1 MARATRRNQK
11 PHRFISRGSFA
22 AIPVYRG
29 QYGGNQVVAM
39 DADEV
44 RFSSA
49 TNRHRTHLRLT
60 ALKRAYA
67 DIILNT
73 AKEAAARIMVSE
85 RKAVRFQHELGAAK
99 EQGLQMLLRLKQM
112 LDAKGIRDHVLN
124 KQNRVHG
131 IVTQLL
137 CGKMLAF
144 QISHIAFNSVSE
156 AEMTYMS
163 QQKKIKELEGQ
174 VQNAEDTMSVAA
186 VSSLSQQRKIEELE
200 AQLHEAEDI
209 VKDLREELR
218 DMQAELERV
227 RKNKLQHSGDRDTA
241 PQAQTSHADNGFHNS
256 QSVLFSPPASRLECF
271 SPTDMKN
278 SDVNQR
284 DEVYKCYNGN
294 EYVGNSYIGKPDFPF
309 ISEENK
315 LDISQPIVFHPP
327 EPRLESFTASD
338 LKSSAFNQRNEAY
351 NCHKESDSRM
361 VNAPFSKPDL
371 PSIVLRSKEPE
382 LYRNRRTQRIR
393 AFEEKLMAGELSF
406 SNTVDDAT
414 YETSG
419 REDGEI
425 EGICKTPT
433 YKADNMRTTEKKG
446 VQHLLRVSRRKRRRF
461 TTCKKNKTP
470 SSRYLSN
477 RVVKRDQSSDI
488 NGQSGGDPS
497 YLAPVLSTNNTDNGI
512 LLKCTKVTESDTEFV
527 KTGSGQ
533 NTTNKDRTSTD
544 NLLLTELVSGSA
556 ENLGVPIF
564 RRDVERVDAPVV
576 NSETKTY
583 ATPDGIPNKPVP
595 DRIIKYT
602 FQRKRKKE
610 SLSSPDGNANAE
622 GSILKKKTAENGP
635 VQMEKVSSITESSRD
650 SRRVAQVARQVYC
663 APCRNFISILE
674 RVPERD
680 SKPRF
685 PLELLL
691 SALWVFI
698 LRSKQRFPQQCS
710 SVEIEF
716 RQRILLS
723 SLLLHEEKVYILIS
737 EFALQVSDP
746 NIGLEQMKS
755 TYNVSVL
762 EVEVASAAAVALF
775 TVTSPPPPLI
785 VVGPAVLQPRCRCPR
800 KSFGI
805 MEFLVGGP
813 KQWNSS
819 STEPD
824 LVIHGPLSNF
834 SRISLNSATRSGKKL
849 RSVNMWSDA
858 AVDWRW
864 KSTNTLSSIDDY
876 GSYLNINEME
886 ILFLLFGSFMGLVS
900 PCPFVRGVSFHPWR
914 FLSKKLKHF
923 VSLETERNH
932 CRNHIDSTYHGF

>member
-1 MARATRRNQK
+1 
-11 PHRFISRGSFA
+11 
-22 AIPVYRG
+22 
-29 QYGGNQVVAM
+29 M
-39 DADEV
+39 DADE
-44 RFSSA
+44 
-49 TNRHRTHLRLT
+49 RLT

-85 RKAVRFQHELGAAK
+85 RKAVRFQHELGVAK

-112 LDAKGIRDHVLN
+112 LDTK
-124 KQNRVHG
+124 
-131 IVTQLL
+131 
-137 CGKMLAF
+137 
-144 QISHIAFNSVSE
+144 VSE

-174 VQNAEDTMSVAA
+174 VQNAEETISVAA
-186 VSSLSQQRKIEELE
+186 VRSLSQQRKIEELE

-227 RKNKLQHSGDRDTA
+227 RKNKLQHSGDRDTD
-241 PQAQTSHADNGFHNS
+241 PQAQTSHVDNGFHNS
-256 QSVLFSPPASRLECF
+256 QSVVFSPPASRLECF
-271 SPTDMKN
+271 STMDMKN

-284 DEVYKCYNGN
+284 DAVYKCYNGN
-294 EYVGNSYIGKPDFPF
+294 EYVGNSYVGKPDFPF
-309 ISEENK
+309 ISEENRQ
-315 LDISQPIVFHPP
+315 DISQPIVFHPP

-533 NTTNKDRTSTD
+533 NTTNKDRTSMD
-544 NLLLTELVSGSA
+544 KLLLTELVSGSA

-564 RRDVERVDAPVV
+564 RRDVEKEDAPVV

-583 ATPDGIPNKPVP
+583 ATPDGIPNQSVP

-610 SLSSPDGNANAE
+610 SLSSPDENANAE

-650 SRRVAQVARQVYC
+650 SRRVAQVARQ
-663 APCRNFISILE
+663 
-674 RVPERD
+674 
-680 SKPRF
+680 
-685 PLELLL
+685 
-691 SALWVFI
+691 
-698 LRSKQRFPQQCS
+698 
-710 SVEIEF
+710 
-716 RQRILLS
+716 
-723 SLLLHEEKVYILIS
+723 LIS
-737 EFALQVSDP
+737 
-746 NIGLEQMKS
+746 
-755 TYNVSVL
+755 
-762 EVEVASAAAVALF
+762 
-775 TVTSPPPPLI
+775 
-785 VVGPAVLQPRCRCPR
+785 
-800 KSFGI
+800 
-805 MEFLVGGP
+805 
-813 KQWNSS
+813 
-819 STEPD
+819 
-824 LVIHGPLSNF
+824 LSE
-834 SRISLNSATRSGKKL
+834 KK
-849 RSVNMWSDA
+849 W
-858 AVDWRW
+858 W
-864 KSTNTLSSIDDY
+864 K
-876 GSYLNINEME
+876 
-886 ILFLLFGSFMGLVS
+886 
-900 PCPFVRGVSFHPWR
+900 
-914 FLSKKLKHF
+914 
-923 VSLETERNH
+923 
-932 CRNHIDSTYHGF
+932 